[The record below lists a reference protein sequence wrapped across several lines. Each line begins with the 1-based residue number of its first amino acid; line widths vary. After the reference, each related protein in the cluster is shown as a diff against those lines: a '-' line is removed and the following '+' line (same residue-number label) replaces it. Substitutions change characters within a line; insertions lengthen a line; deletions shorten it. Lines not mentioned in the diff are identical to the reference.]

1 MYLVRVITVSRTWG
15 WEELGVGASP
25 GSVLIM
31 SVDLI
36 YHSRLINYPQFIAN
50 TLNESLLETTSSL
63 FKHLKE
69 ASVWVGGM
77 DKKID
82 LISGEHLN
90 SPFCVP

>member
-1 MYLVRVITVSRTWG
+1 M
-15 WEELGVGASP
+15 GASP

-69 ASVWVGGM
+69 ASV
-77 DKKID
+77 
-82 LISGEHLN
+82 
-90 SPFCVP
+90 